1 LSAKKHK
8 LSVSIEEDYCLLGI
22 VSDEPDYKVCWLL
35 NQQLNFSL
43 ARIDDLKLFSKKL
56 NEEQEVSI
64 FKYYD
69 ENKLI
74 SYRLIVNKTS
84 SGYFLPE
91 LKNIDYLLHI
101 QGDIILD
108 EITKIIKQI
117 SSIKAIRMC
126 VPVDLSKIKE
136 RERLQLW

>member
-1 LSAKKHK
+1 MSAKKHK
-8 LSVSIEEDYCLLGI
+8 LSVSIDEDYCLLGV

-35 NQQLNFSL
+35 NQQMNFSL
-43 ARIDDLKLFSKKL
+43 ARTADLKLFNKRL
-56 NEEQEVSI
+56 NIEQEVTL

-69 ENKLI
+69 DNALI
-74 SYRLIVNKTS
+74 SYRLIGNKTS

-101 QGDIILD
+101 QGVIDLE
-108 EITKIIKQI
+108 EITKLIKMI
-117 SSIKAIRMC
+117 GSIKSVRMC

>member
-1 LSAKKHK
+1 MSAKKHK